1 MKMPRDITWNFKV
14 YKFEELSD
22 EAKERAL
29 EDNRYVLVEDYAWYD
44 FIYDEADMIGIEI
57 KEFDLDRRY
66 IKIRLN
72 TSVLNSVESAMQWFG
87 ESTEEYK
94 LVKSYYDAIMKL
106 ADSDE
111 VKEYLEENPDDD
123 AYDAIYNMSLDD
135 RFYDEYINDMKR
147 VFLRMLENEF
157 NYLTSDEA
165 IIEHFNINDYE
176 FFENGKIFN
185 AFAISCVI
193 SN

>member
-1 MKMPRDITWNFKV
+1 MSRDITWNFKV
-14 YKFEELSD
+14 YKFDELS
-22 EAKERAL
+22 EEVKEK
-29 EDNRYVLVEDYAWYD
+29 VLDDCRFIMVEYFNWWEFVYH
-44 FIYDEADMIGIEI
+44 EADMIGIEI
-57 KEFDLDRRY
+57 EGFDLYKGY
-66 IKIRLN
+66 IKIKLN

-94 LVKSYYDAIMKL
+94 LVKSYYDEIMKL

-111 VKEYLEENPDDD
+111 VKEYLEENPHDDP
-123 AYDAIYNMSLDD
+123 YDAIYNMSLDD

-165 IIEHFNINDYE
+165 IIECFNNNDYE

>member
-44 FIYDEADMIGIEI
+44 SIYDEADMIGIEI
-57 KEFDLDRRY
+57 EEFNLYRRY

-94 LVKSYYDAIMKL
+94 LAKSYYDAIMKL

-111 VKEYLEENPDDD
+111 VKEYLEEDPDDD
-123 AYDAIYNMSLDD
+123 AYDAIYNLGLSDE
-135 RFYDEYINDMKR
+135 FYDEYVNDMKR
-147 VFLRMLENEF
+147 VFLKMLEDTYD
-157 NYLTSDEA
+157 YLISDEA
-165 IIEHFNINDYE
+165 IIEYFDINDYE
-176 FFENGKIFN
+176 FFENGKVFN

>member
-1 MKMPRDITWNFKV
+1 MREVTFKV
-14 YKFEELSD
+14 YQFDELS
-22 EAKERAL
+22 EEVKEKVLDDCRFIMVEYFNWWEFVY
-29 EDNRYVLVEDYAWYD
+29 EDAEN
-44 FIYDEADMIGIEI
+44 IGLKIV
-57 KEFDLDRRY
+57 EFDLDRRY
-66 IKIRLN
+66 IKVRLN
-72 TSVLNSVESAMQWFG
+72 TSVLSSVEWAMNYFG
-87 ESTEEYK
+87 KDTKGYK
-94 LVKSYYDAIMKL
+94 IAKSYYDEIMKL

-165 IIEHFNINDYE
+165 IIEMFEANDYE
-176 FFENGKIFN
+176 FFETGKVFN
-185 AFAISCVI
+185 AMEFVLNS
-193 SN
+193 